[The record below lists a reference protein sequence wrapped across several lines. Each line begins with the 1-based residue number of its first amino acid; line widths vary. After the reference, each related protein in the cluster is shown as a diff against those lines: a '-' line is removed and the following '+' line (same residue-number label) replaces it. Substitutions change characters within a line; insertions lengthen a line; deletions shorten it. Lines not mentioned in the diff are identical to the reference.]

1 MSIIT
6 FRGDFLISLV
16 KSYISYLNEHKTE
29 LLTLYLSMIILIIT
43 TGITAKLTE
52 ALILTSGLMVI
63 IQLNTNMV
71 GKLLFFSTMNSIIF
85 TSLCI
90 PTFYLLNLNINT
102 NILFALPKLLLLILI
117 LNYGLLK
124 SSLKAR
130 ITATVIC
137 IILVYLSSVN

>member
-1 MSIIT
+1 MV
-6 FRGDFLISLV
+6 SLV
-16 KSYISYLNEHKTE
+16 KSYVSYLNEHKTGM
-29 LLTLYLSMIILIIT
+29 LTLYLSMMILIIT
-43 TGITAKLTE
+43 TGITAQLTE

-102 NILFALPKLLLLILI
+102 NILFVLPKLLLLILM

-124 SSLKAR
+124 CSLKTR